1 MESGANAARDVLE
14 AGIEATDRD
23 TVPACMPLPFRVAA
37 IELRAL
43 IGRISGLLAAEIV
56 DEILGRCRSPTAW
69 SGLDELVSC
78 SEGLLC
84 RGADTDVDVAELIIA
99 DVSVEGERRW

>member
-1 MESGANAARDVLE
+1 MESGASAGRGVLE
-14 AGIEATDRD
+14 AGTEAADRD
-23 TVPACMPLPFRVAA
+23 AVLGCTPLPFSVAA

-56 DEILGRCRSPTAW
+56 DEMLGRWWSPTAW
-69 SGLDELVSC
+69 YGLGEFVRG

-84 RGADTDVDVAELIIA
+84 KGADNDVDVAELIIA
-99 DVSVEGERRW
+99 DVSVDGERRW